1 MIMDEVYDR
10 GCAAEELGYG
20 KHEDEDS
27 SRRKEITE
35 SDFRYSVTRL

>member
-1 MIMDEVYDR
+1 MIPGEVHGR
-10 GCAAEELGYG
+10 GCAAEKLGDR

-27 SRRKEITE
+27 SGRKEITE

>member
-1 MIMDEVYDR
+1 MIPGEVRGR

-27 SRRKEITE
+27 SGRKEVRE
-35 SDFRYSVTRL
+35 SDFRYSVTRV